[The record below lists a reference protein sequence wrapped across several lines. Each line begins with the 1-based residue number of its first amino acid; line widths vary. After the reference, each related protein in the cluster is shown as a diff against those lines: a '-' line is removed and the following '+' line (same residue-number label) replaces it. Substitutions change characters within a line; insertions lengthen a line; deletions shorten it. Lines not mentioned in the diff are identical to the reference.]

1 MTPRTAIECMLERY
15 GEPVTLNGEPL
26 CAVIQPLRRSSGVTG
41 SLPDEYYDSLH
52 YLYTGPAEQKP
63 PVGGTLK
70 AAARDYAVLRADS
83 FLLNGEEVY
92 AWAVLKALAPDSDT
106 EISLEAQGVRI
117 ALAES
122 YTEKA
127 VQDVR
132 PVSAWGEQLPAAV
145 AAGAVRY
152 ELALQNVRAAEGADL
167 YAAADFTVT
176 VASPGKRIVYSGCRW
191 KTLAVAGG
199 RGERALRSME
209 LLAAARE
216 ERKDGENGG

>member
-26 CAVIQPLRRSSGVTG
+26 CALIQPLRRSSGVTG

-52 YLYTGPAEQKP
+52 YLYTGPVEQKP

-70 AAARDYAVLRADS
+70 AAAREYAVLRADS

-92 AWAVLKALAPDSDT
+92 AWAVLKALAPDADT
-106 EISLEAQGVRI
+106 EIFLEAQGMRI

-122 YTEKA
+122 YTEQA
-127 VQDVR
+127 AQDIR
-132 PVSAWGEQLPAAV
+132 PVSVWGEQFPSSV

-152 ELALQNVRAAEGADL
+152 ELTLRNVRPEEGVDL

-176 VASPGKRIVYSGCRW
+176 AAGPDRRIVYSGCRW
-191 KTLAVAGG
+191 KTLAAAGG
-199 RGERALRSME
+199 KGERALRSME